1 MVADAR
7 LRDGQ
12 AQAAIDI
19 LKPAYETA
27 ARQRRASSRRLA
39 MAYMLVQNY
48 ADAIPDPRRHDGAPA
63 HRPGGARSPAWSRTT
78 SWCAAGQVLST
89 ADEAKLRKY
98 VVAYKG
104 PDRRAAREVPP
115 DDASAVTRR
124 SYWHGCNYPWS
135 FDGTTAFYGLD
146 FGANV
151 WGSHLGVSTRRD
163 AVAARLRGDGA
174 ARLHRR
180 ALVPAS
186 ATAAAASS
194 TTIAGCPRGSTPTC
208 SRDLDAA
215 LEIAVGTG
223 VRVAFVMLDHRWMF
237 EGLTGAVVRPGDGR
251 QPPGHAAGWPRR
263 ACCCVPEGRDAL
275 FARVLEPDR
284 RDATARPARARDLAA
299 GVAAYELMNEPDF
312 VVDEWEADLS
322 RHVPRPL
329 PFAIAGGAGR
339 ALQRR
344 WCTRTALRDDHARWR
359 PAAQP
364 VGVGGSRALGLDL
377 LQVHSYP
384 DLRHPARDADIF
396 GTPAA
401 SHAARR
407 PLLLGEF
414 PGNGP
419 QRHPPRATPPPT
431 TLDDYLEFAVAEGY
445 AGAWPWSFSGTDDYG
460 PLPLEP
466 LARFARAHPELV
478 NPRCAL

>member
-1 MVADAR
+1 V
-7 LRDGQ
+7 
-12 AQAAIDI
+12 
-19 LKPAYETA
+19 TA
-27 ARQRRASSRRLA
+27 
-39 MAYMLVQNY
+39 
-48 ADAIPDPRRHDGAPA
+48 G
-63 HRPGGARSPAWSRTT
+63 
-78 SWCAAGQVLST
+78 
-89 ADEAKLRKY
+89 
-98 VVAYKG
+98 
-104 PDRRAAREVPP
+104 
-115 DDASAVTRR
+115 

-151 WGSHLGVSTRRD
+151 WGSHLGVSTRQD
-163 AVAARLRGDGA
+163 AVARDFGEMARLGFTVTRWFLFCDGRGGIVYDD
-174 ARLHRR
+174 
-180 ALVPAS
+180 
-186 ATAAAASS
+186 
-194 TTIAGCPRGSTPTC
+194 RGLPEGLDAHLFG
-208 SRDLDAA
+208 DLDAA
-215 LEIAVGTG
+215 LEIALATG
-223 VRVAFVMLDHRWMF
+223 VGVAFVLLDHRWMY
-237 EGLTGAVVRPGDGR
+237 EGLTGAVVDPVTGDSLQVTLPEGR
-251 QPPGHAAGWPRR
+251 AE
-263 ACCCVPEGRDAL
+263 VLYLPEGRDL
-275 FARVLEPDR
+275 LLSRVLAPIVR
-284 RDATARPARARDLAA
+284 RYGPAGARADLAP

-312 VVDEWEADLS
+312 VVEEWEADLS

-329 PFAIAGGAGR
+329 PFAILAELIARFNALVHAHSLAVTTLGGAR
-339 ALQRR
+339 
-344 WCTRTALRDDHARWR
+344 LRNLWAWED
-359 PAAQP
+359 P
-364 VGVGGSRALGLDL
+364 ALGLDL

-401 SHAARR
+401 SHTGAH

-419 QRHPPRATPPPT
+419 QRHPPRAMPPPT